1 VYGLVNIMQNQ
12 HGNEKNPQQTEEFQI
27 SICSHVLTAEGL
39 RQLLHAWVKE
49 YENHLNADRHL
60 RYFYLKNNCAFAVC
74 IFLTIQL
81 LFFYKV

>member
-1 VYGLVNIMQNQ
+1 MQNQ

-60 RYFYLKNNCAFAVC
+60 RYNFTLKITAH
-74 IFLTIQL
+74 L
-81 LFFYKV
+81 LYASF